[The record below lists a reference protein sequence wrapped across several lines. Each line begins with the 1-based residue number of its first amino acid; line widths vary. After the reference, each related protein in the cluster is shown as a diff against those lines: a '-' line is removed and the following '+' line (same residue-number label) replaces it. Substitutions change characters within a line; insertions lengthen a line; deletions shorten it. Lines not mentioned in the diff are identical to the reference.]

1 MKFTIASM
9 FGLLVGGDGFTFTK
23 QVGDFSR
30 SALSMS
36 MRPTI
41 EALCS
46 KVVDKLGLQ
55 GTDFT
60 ESYNVNTWSC
70 PTTGISGTCNWLSE
84 ASPRYLT
91 GVSLCTRANGDGTNE
106 QLTVN
111 IWMGPSYEVPHL
123 LMTFGEESNG
133 RYAVTADYVARG
145 DTPIGSNPQ
154 YINMFYGEDV
164 TTTWTSAY
172 NTEGSQP
179 LAPQG
184 SFEERLLASPARIA
198 VGGLSRDVAD
208 RIVSNHLDRFLA
220 WVDAAEPI
228 PARSR
233 GSMNLRDDKLRQF
246 FYRGELTRCVKDL
259 GNNLGSV
266 VAAGNTGPT
275 AESYVGG
282 GS

>member
-1 MKFTIASM
+1 
-9 FGLLVGGDGFTFTK
+9 
-23 QVGDFSR
+23 
-30 SALSMS
+30 
-36 MRPTI
+36 
-41 EALCS
+41 
-46 KVVDKLGLQ
+46 
-55 GTDFT
+55 
-60 ESYNVNTWSC
+60 
-70 PTTGISGTCNWLSE
+70 
-84 ASPRYLT
+84 
-91 GVSLCTRANGDGTNE
+91 
-106 QLTVN
+106 
-111 IWMGPSYEVPHL
+111 
-123 LMTFGEESNG
+123 MTFGEESNG

>member
-1 MKFTIASM
+1 MKFTIASL
-9 FGLLVGGDGFTFTK
+9 FGLLVGGDAFAFTK
-23 QVGDFSR
+23 QVGEFSR
-30 SALSMS
+30 IALSMS
-36 MRPTI
+36 MKPTY
-41 EALCS
+41 EALSS
-46 KVVDKLGLQ
+46 KVVEKLGLQ
-55 GTDFT
+55 ATDFT

-70 PTTGISGTCNWLSE
+70 PTTGITGTSDWLSE
-84 ASPRYLT
+84 ASPKYLT

-111 IWMGPSYEVPHL
+111 VWMGPSYDVPHL

-133 RYAVTADYVARG
+133 RYAVTADYVVRG

-154 YINMFYGEDV
+154 YINMFYGGDV
-164 TTTWTSAY
+164 TTAWTGAY
-172 NTEGSQP
+172 STEGSQP

-208 RIVSNHLDRFLA
+208 GIVSDHLDRFLA
-220 WVDAAEPI
+220 WVNEAQPI

-233 GSMNLRDDKLRQF
+233 GSMNLRDDKLRQY
-246 FYRGELTRCVKDL
+246 FYRGEVTRCVKEL
-259 GNNLGSV
+259 GDDLGSV